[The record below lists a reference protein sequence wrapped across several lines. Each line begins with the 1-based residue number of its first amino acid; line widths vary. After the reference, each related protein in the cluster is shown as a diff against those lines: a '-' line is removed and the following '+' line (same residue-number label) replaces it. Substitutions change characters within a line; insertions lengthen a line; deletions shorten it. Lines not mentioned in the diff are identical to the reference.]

1 MIIFIRRDNKILRS
15 PRVLH
20 LVVQTLEMKDTDLFT
35 LTERKV
41 IYKKKNN
48 NNNKSLRLTLSS
60 RKLF

>member
-15 PRVLH
+15 PRLLH
-20 LVVQTLEMKDTDLFT
+20 LVVQTLEMKDSDLFT

-41 IYKKKNN
+41 IYKN